1 MIHRIDGSL
10 EGTSAPF
17 RRRASRVFRS
27 IFSAFKASAMSAS
40 DEAHSLI
47 HAQQQSRQQFARQQF
62 DETRK
67 EQSHNFHTLSS

>member
-27 IFSAFKASAMSAS
+27 IFSAFRASAISAS

-47 HAQQQSRQQFARQQF
+47 HAQQQSRQQI